1 MAMNKRYLWLASA
14 LLVLAGCAKSVDPVV
29 EPKPAAK
36 ANDPW
41 TLQDLSSQMKKGP
54 AGEHSLQADFAGTR
68 SSVAMNEAGT
78 SAYTVWS
85 EGDSFDMYAL
95 EPGTQDLYYA
105 PFYTFA
111 GGSDAHFTTDS
122 DLPVEGPYDVIYPG
136 IDKYGFAGNT
146 LVYGINLP
154 SEQPA
159 VPGGIADGLAF
170 SYALAENMTAGVHF
184 KNLVSIVRFKMRGS
198 VVSKVKKVTIKGT
211 DPMAGDAIAWPD
223 GEGDIEVMQD
233 IGFSGDVHSRS
244 VTLKGDFVAGQ
255 DYFLVLLPGT
265 HSSFQ
270 MVFADGEGRSTTKNA
285 SEFTFPRRRN
295 PRFRHHRPG
304 R

>member
-1 MAMNKRYLWLASA
+1 MNKRYLWLASA

-111 GGSDAHFTTDS
+111 GVAGTAAILPDGSVSVALVNFGDRDRTVDLT
-122 DLPVEGPYDVIYPG
+122 LPVTVQDY
-136 IDKYGFAGNT
+136 T
-146 LVYGINLP
+146 LY
-154 SEQPA
+154 
-159 VPGGIADGLAF
+159 
-170 SYALAENMTAGVHF
+170 
-184 KNLVSIVRFKMRGS
+184 RFRTRLES
-198 VVSKVKKVTIKGT
+198 QVVSGSTFVL
-211 DPMAGDAIAWPD
+211 PA
-223 GEGDIEVMQD
+223 Q
-233 IGFSGDVHSRS
+233 S
-244 VTLKGDFVAGQ
+244 VA
-255 DYFLVLLPGT
+255 VL
-265 HSSFQ
+265 
-270 MVFADGEGRSTTKNA
+270 AK
-285 SEFTFPRRRN
+285 
-295 PRFRHHRPG
+295 
-304 R
+304 